1 MDVFDAIFGRR
12 SIRDYENDEI
22 PESVIYKAIDAAR
35 HAPSAGNFQPWEFII
50 VRDAEIKKKLYSA
63 AFSQSQILSAP
74 VVIVVCADVMRSAY
88 YGIRGTNLYAIQ
100 DTSAAIQNM
109 LLAFYAMG
117 YGTCWVGAFSEQA
130 VKDCLNL
137 PSEVRPVAIITVGKP
152 RGKAD
157 KRELRNIEEIVH
169 FDLWGNKSSEFFKHS

>member
-1 MDVFDAIFGRR
+1 MDVFNAIFGRR
-12 SIRDYENDEI
+12 SIRDYENDDI
-22 PESVIYKAIDAAR
+22 PDSVIYKAIDAAR

-50 VRDAEIKKKLYSA
+50 VRDAQIKKKLYSA

-100 DTSAAIQNM
+100 DTAAAIQNM

-130 VKDCLNL
+130 VRECLNL

-152 RGKAD
+152 CEKPD
-157 KRELRNIEEIVH
+157 KRELRSIEEIVH
-169 FDLWGNKSSEFFKHS
+169 FDLWGNKSPEFSEHS